1 MCVQVMLMLTSDLED
16 NERDKV
22 ALNKVLST
30 CLKELTLE
38 QMVNVL
44 NVCQIEKKY
53 RRLCKLSC
61 LKLELL
67 PDTFRSVQSIV
78 VLFLLNVY
86 VCIARLTYYNC
97 WFFKGYKADF
107 IPHKATRSMV
117 DHYEVV
123 KCFDFKNKVPL

>member
-1 MCVQVMLMLTSDLED
+1 MLTSDLED

-67 PDTFRSVQSIV
+67 PDTFRGVQSIV
-78 VLFLLNVY
+78 LLLLNVY
-86 VCIARLTYYNC
+86 VCIARLTYDNC
-97 WFFKGYKADF
+97 WFFEGYKTGF
-107 IPHKATRSMV
+107 FPHKATRSMV

-123 KCFDFKNKVPL
+123 KCSDVENKVPL